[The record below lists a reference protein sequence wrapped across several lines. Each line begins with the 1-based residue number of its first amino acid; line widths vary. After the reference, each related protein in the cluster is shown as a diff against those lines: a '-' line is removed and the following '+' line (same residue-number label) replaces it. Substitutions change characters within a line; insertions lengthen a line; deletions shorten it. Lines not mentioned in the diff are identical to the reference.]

1 MPPLALCIYKAIYDV
16 GRHAVL
22 IKKKQVYYNT
32 YIYLYQIANVYRKK
46 SHRMRARAQ
55 SCLFALL
62 LLAAAAGVRW
72 PLVARST
79 HADCRY
85 QFLCKK
91 KKSILK
97 CVVLAAHPYEAYK
110 EKTGITQNIRTF
122 QVVCIRQNDQH
133 DDNDA
138 PAPTTI
144 FFYVCV

>member
-1 MPPLALCIYKAIYDV
+1 MCIE
-16 GRHAVL
+16 
-22 IKKKQVYYNT
+22 
-32 YIYLYQIANVYRKK
+32 K
-46 SHRMRARAQ
+46 SHIECVRALKVV
-55 SCLFALL
+55 CLHCYCWLL
-62 LLAAAAGVRW
+62 LRECGG
-72 PLVARST
+72 PLSRVAHTQTVDINSF
-79 HADCRY
+79 A
-85 QFLCKK
+85 KK

-133 DDNDA
+133 DDDDA